1 MNEAPGKSE
10 TRNFRISA
18 ILHFMK
24 ANITITSRGMN
35 TLQVEMYTAERV
47 REFDLAEQELAAY
60 LDTKTA
66 AAKRARPKRKPAR

>member
-10 TRNFRISA
+10 TRNCRISA

-35 TLQVEMYTAERV
+35 TLPVEMYTAERV
-47 REFDLAEQELAAY
+47 REFDLAEQELAA
-60 LDTKTA
+60 LIGGKSFCVALVQQLITVD
-66 AAKRARPKRKPAR
+66 